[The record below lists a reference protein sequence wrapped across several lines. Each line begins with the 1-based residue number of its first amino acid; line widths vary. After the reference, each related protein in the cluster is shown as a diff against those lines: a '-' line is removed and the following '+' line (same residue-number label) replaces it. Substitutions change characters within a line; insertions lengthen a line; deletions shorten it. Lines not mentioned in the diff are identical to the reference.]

1 VIEITVPVTIVIFLV
16 GVIGFFLYW
25 SARKD
30 KYTLLLQIQQGN
42 GIIHVSFELTLFLKF
57 HILQL
62 QISLKI
68 FMNWRSILMNQVY
81 DILCNNVR

>member
-1 VIEITVPVTIVIFLV
+1 MIEITVPVTVVIFLV
-16 GVIGFFLYW
+16 AMIGFYLYW

-68 FMNWRSILMNQVY
+68 LKNWRSILINQVK
-81 DILCNNVR
+81 

>member
-1 VIEITVPVTIVIFLV
+1 MIEIIVPVTIIIFLV
-16 GVIGFFLYW
+16 AMISFFLYW
-25 SARKD
+25 STRKD

-42 GIIHVSFELTLFLKF
+42 GIIHVSFELTLFPKF

-68 FMNWRSILMNQVY
+68 FMKCSNMN
-81 DILCNNVR
+81 

>member
-1 VIEITVPVTIVIFLV
+1 MIEIIVPVTIVVFLV
-16 GVIGFFLYW
+16 AVIGFFLYW

-42 GIIHVSFELTLFLKF
+42 GIIHVSFELTLFPKF

-62 QISLKI
+62 QISLI
-68 FMNWRSILMNQVY
+68 FFMNWRSILMNQVK
-81 DILCNNVR
+81 